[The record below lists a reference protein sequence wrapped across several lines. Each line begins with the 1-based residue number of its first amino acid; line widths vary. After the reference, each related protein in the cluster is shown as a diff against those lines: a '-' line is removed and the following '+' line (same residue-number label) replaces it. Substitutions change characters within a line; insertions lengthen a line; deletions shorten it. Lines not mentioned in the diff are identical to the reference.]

1 MVRRVVDGDEELTR
15 AFEIESFAPA
25 SYEVARDARHCQE
38 NGKPEDHLAA
48 VTAALH
54 KVMKGLDAPTAL
66 LDTALSPGK
75 PAKPQIL
82 N

>member
-48 VTAALH
+48 ATMALC
-54 KVMKGLDAPTAL
+54 KVGGRTGRTGQRD
-66 LDTALSPGK
+66 
-75 PAKPQIL
+75 
-82 N
+82 

>member
-48 VTAALH
+48 A
-54 KVMKGLDAPTAL
+54 KVGGRTGRTGQRD
-66 LDTALSPGK
+66 
-75 PAKPQIL
+75 
-82 N
+82 